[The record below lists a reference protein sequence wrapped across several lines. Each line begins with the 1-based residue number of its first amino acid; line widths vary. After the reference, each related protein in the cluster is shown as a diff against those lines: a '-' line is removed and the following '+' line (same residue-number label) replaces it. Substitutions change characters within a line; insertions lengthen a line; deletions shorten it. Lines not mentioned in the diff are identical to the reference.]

1 VNATADSVR
10 EMVAHLVARART
22 AQRSISGYSQAQ
34 TDTLVTAVA
43 WAGYGA
49 AEELARLA
57 VDDTGVGRYEDKVVK
72 NRRKTLGTLRDLL
85 DPKAISVGVIDSDPV
100 TNLTRIA
107 KPIGVVA
114 ALCPS
119 TNPSATPINKT
130 MMALKG
136 RNAVILAPSPKGA
149 STCARVVEL
158 IQAQLR
164 KIGAPLDLVQM
175 LPAPVTKESTNE
187 LMSQAD
193 LVVVTGS
200 QSNVRNA
207 YRSGTPAIGVGAGN
221 VPVVVDASAD
231 LADAADKIARSKT
244 FDYATSCSSEN
255 SLVILSAVYPPMLA
269 ALRAEGAYL
278 LNPAQKA
285 QLEAVMFA
293 GGKLSSKITAQSPA
307 KIAAAA
313 GFADPAAH
321 AARFFLVEE
330 DAVGD
335 DAPFSGEKLSVVLT
349 LYRAATFDAAV
360 ERVREILAYAGAGHS
375 CGIHTRD
382 DAQPDALAARVDVV
396 RVLVNQAHCFNNGGS
411 FDNGLNFTLSM
422 GCGSW
427 AKNSISK
434 NLAYE
439 HFINVTHLVRTCPPR
454 EPSETD
460 LFGSYLER
468 YGEGAGGRPA

>member
-1 VNATADSVR
+1 MNGTAESVR
-10 EMVAHLVARART
+10 DTIAHLVARARV
-22 AQRSISGYSQAQ
+22 AQRDVANYTQAE
-34 TDTLVTAVA
+34 TNTLVTAVA
-43 WAGYGA
+43 WAGYAA

-57 VDDTGVGRYEDKVVK
+57 VDDTGVGRYEDKVTK

-85 DPKAISVGVIDSDPV
+85 DPKAISAGVIDHDPA

-149 STCARVVEL
+149 TTCARVVALMHVEL
-158 IQAQLR
+158 GR
-164 KIGAPLDLVQM
+164 IGAPLDLVQM
-175 LPAPVTKESTNE
+175 LPMPVTKELTNE
-187 LMSQAD
+187 LMAQAD

-200 QSNVRNA
+200 QANVRNA

-221 VPVVVDASAD
+221 VPVVIDASAD
-231 LADAADKIARSKT
+231 LTDAADKIARSKT

-255 SLVILSAVYPPMLA
+255 SLVILEAVYGPMLD

-278 LNPAQKA
+278 LSAEQKA

-307 KIAAAA
+307 RIAAAA
-313 GFADPAAH
+313 GFSDPATRE
-321 AARFFLVEE
+321 ARFFLVEE

-335 DAPFSGEKLSVVLT
+335 AAPFSGEKLSVVLT

-382 DAQPDALAARVDVV
+382 ERQPDEVANRVDVV
-396 RVLVNQAHCFNNGGS
+396 RVLVNQPHCFNNGGS

-427 AKNSISK
+427 AKNSLSK
-434 NLAYE
+434 NLSYE
-439 HFINVTHLVRTCPPR
+439 DFINVTHLVRTCPPR
-454 EPSETD
+454 EPSEAE
-460 LFGSYLER
+460 LFGAYLAR
-468 YGEGAGGRPA
+468 FGTAAL